1 MKKIRVLII
10 DDERAA
16 RNEIRCLLLKYPDFE
31 IIAEAGDAD
40 EAKLEIESKHPDL
53 LFLDIQMPGRSG
65 FDLLESLEI
74 VPRVIFVTAFDQYA
88 LKAFEVSALDY
99 LMKPIREERFAKAIE
114 QIRVKVSTATA
125 TKKIFVRDRQQ
136 YHLVS
141 WDQVHLIESM
151 DNYARLFFENK
162 NVFLKTSLNQL
173 ENVLDEAV
181 FFRIN
186 RAQIINLSYVIKIGT
201 ASGGRLTIDLSTG
214 GSYEVSDRQSVK
226 LKKRLGGGS
235 YRNIFNN

>member
-1 MKKIRVLII
+1 MHPGHMKKIRVLII

-16 RNEIRCLLLKYPDFE
+16 RNEIRRLLLEYRDFE
-31 IIAEAGDAD
+31 IIAEAGNA
-40 EAKLEIESKHPDL
+40 EAAKLEIESKHPDL

-65 FDLLESLEI
+65 FDLLESLEA
-74 VPRVIFVTAFDQYA
+74 VPQVIFVTAFDQYA
-88 LKAFEVSALDY
+88 LKAFEVSAFDY

-114 QIRVKVSTATA
+114 QMRVKVSTATA
-125 TKKIFVRDRQQ
+125 TKKIFVKDRHQ
-136 YHLVS
+136 YCLIS

-151 DNYARLFFENK
+151 DNYARLFYGNK
-162 NVFLKTSLNQL
+162 HVFLKISLNQL
-173 ENVLDEAV
+173 ENRLDEAD

-201 ASGGRLTIDLSTG
+201 ASGGRLTTYLSTG

-226 LKKRLGGGS
+226 LKRRLGSGS
-235 YRNIFNN
+235 L